1 MGFFRSFGV
10 DIEESNISFALSTLE
25 VEWASRGLEAVLVQP
40 GIWRSPKFHRLIYEV
55 VRFGQ
60 LAPEVLSDPK
70 RWQVAAAHRLPGG
83 STRAPARPRP
93 AVARQP
99 RGTPHQSSPPL

>member
-1 MGFFRSFGV
+1 M
-10 DIEESNISFALSTLE
+10 SFALSTLE
-25 VEWASRGLEAVLVQP
+25 VEWASRGLEAVFVQP

-70 RWQVAAAHRLPGG
+70 RWQVAAAHRLPGVPRVLQRG
-83 STRAPARPRP
+83 PA
-93 AVARQP
+93 QP
-99 RGTPHQSSPPL
+99 

>member
-1 MGFFRSFGV
+1 MAFFRSFGV

-25 VEWASRGLEAVLVQP
+25 VEWGSRGLDDVFVQP
-40 GIWRSPKFHRLIYEV
+40 GIWRSPNFHRLIYEV

-60 LAPEVLSDPK
+60 LAPEILSDPEQ
-70 RWQVAAAHRLPGG
+70 WQVAAAHRLPG

-93 AVARQP
+93 AVA
-99 RGTPHQSSPPL
+99 